1 MFLAR
6 NPLRALS
13 LFTPFFLAA
22 ASACVGGDPEPT
34 PGGAGASSSG
44 SGGQASS
51 GAASSSSGSGAS
63 EPDAGKVPDAAAP
76 VIAFCAEQPAAT
88 RKFCEDFEN
97 AGAALGDWSYVPP
110 ANSGFSLTSEPNRGK
125 VLYFDLTASDAGPVG
140 AVLGKV
146 LEPVSLPYVVE
157 YDMRVN
163 EHPPSQALYPFN
175 GFISGR
181 FNNGFELRYGVAQGM
196 PQLGGGSTS
205 GKDGGFGPDGLNPY
219 TSSTPNNL
227 AEVKDIGFNAW
238 FHVRIQASATGDAE
252 VTFQNTEG
260 VVTRRGGQLAQLT
273 SFSLG
278 FESGLT
284 QRWTVFFD
292 NVLVRTGN

>member
-97 AGAALGDWSYVPP
+97 AGAALGDWSSVPP
-110 ANSGFSLTSEPNRGK
+110 ANSGFSLTSEPNRGQ

-140 AVLGKV
+140 AALGKV

-163 EHPPSQALYPFN
+163 DHPPSQALYPFN

-181 FNNGFELRYGVAQGM
+181 LNNGFELRYGVAQGM
-196 PQLGGGSTS
+196 PQLER
-205 GKDGGFGPDGLNPY
+205 FGPDGLNPY
-219 TSSTPNNL
+219 TSFTPQNP

-252 VTFQNTEG
+252 VIFQSPTA
-260 VVTRRGGQLAQLT
+260 VVARRGEPPAKLPQLT